1 MQRMTMN
8 IRHIIL
14 AAISLAAT
22 AVTSATPSVSD
33 ADALARDGKYAEA
46 VDAYEAILADG
57 QESAGLYYNPGYSYF
72 KQGMLGK
79 SILNFERCKRLD
91 PSDADVDANLELAYA
106 QTDKMQVVEPLL
118 VSRLW
123 TQFCNWLS
131 SDGWAVAF
139 LILFFAAMVGVGCFL
154 FLDSVSARKAG
165 FFGAAV
171 VLLLAV
177 GALTISIRK
186 KAEMVSGKDAI
197 IMVSSSTLATS
208 PDKNA
213 MQMAVLHEGTKVTI
227 VDTLGEW
234 VEVKLRDGNVG
245 WLKVAD
251 VEKI

>member
-1 MQRMTMN
+1 
-8 IRHIIL
+8 
-14 AAISLAAT
+14 
-22 AVTSATPSVSD
+22 
-33 ADALARDGKYAEA
+33 
-46 VDAYEAILADG
+46 
-57 QESAGLYYNPGYSYF
+57 
-72 KQGMLGK
+72 MLGK

-106 QTDKMQVVEPLL
+106 QTDKMQEVEPLL
-118 VSRLW
+118 VNRLW

-139 LILFFAAMVGVGCFL
+139 LTLFFAAMVGVGCFL
-154 FLDSVSARKAG
+154 FLDSVAARKAG
-165 FFGAAV
+165 FFGAAA
-171 VLLLAV
+171 VLLLAI
-177 GALTISIRK
+177 GALTISLRK
-186 KAEMVSGKDAI
+186 KAEIVSGKDAI

>member
-1 MQRMTMN
+1 MGLTAS
-8 IRHIIL
+8 IVTH
-14 AAISLAAT
+14 AAP
-22 AVTSATPSVSD
+22 SADD
-33 ADALARDGKYAEA
+33 ADAMARDGKYAEA
-46 VDAYEAILADG
+46 ADAYEAILASG
-57 QESAGLYYNPGYSYF
+57 QESAGLYYNLGYSYF
-72 KQGMLGK
+72 KQGLLGK
-79 SILNFERCKRLD
+79 SIINFERCKRLD

-123 TQFCNWLS
+123 GRFCNWLS
-131 SDGWAVAF
+131 SDGWAMAF
-139 LILFFAAMVGVGCFL
+139 LALFFVAMVGVGCFL
-154 FLDSVSARKAG
+154 FLDSVAARKAG

-177 GALTISIRK
+177 GALSISLRK
-186 KAEMVSGKDAI
+186 RSEVVSGKDAI

-213 MQMAVLHEGTKVTI
+213 TQMAVLHEGTKVTI
-227 VDTLGEW
+227 VDSLGEW

-245 WLKVAD
+245 WLKAAD

>member
-1 MQRMTMN
+1 M
-8 IRHIIL
+8 
-14 AAISLAAT
+14 
-22 AVTSATPSVSD
+22 
-33 ADALARDGKYAEA
+33 
-46 VDAYEAILADG
+46 
-57 QESAGLYYNPGYSYF
+57 
-72 KQGMLGK
+72 
-79 SILNFERCKRLD
+79 
-91 PSDADVDANLELAYA
+91 
-106 QTDKMQVVEPLL
+106 
-118 VSRLW
+118 
-123 TQFCNWLS
+123 
-131 SDGWAVAF
+131 
-139 LILFFAAMVGVGCFL
+139 ILFFAAMVGVGCFL